1 LSGGDWTNPPIGE
14 ALANGAKQAFV
25 GALGIVQLA
34 GVVAE
39 VELVLTATP
48 IRQRS
53 FPLRIAEPARSALH
67 PSQGS
72 VVRAGEASVR

>member
-14 ALANGAKQAFV
+14 ALANGAKQAF
-25 GALGIVQLA
+25 IVQLA